1 MQITVTT
8 PEGKPLP
15 GVGVR
20 PVKTPDGAIL
30 PAMVPLTDQQGQHTW
45 DLNVPGLYTFAATA
59 TGYISQTKQVVVQ
72 PKNTVKLDFVLV
84 PDGS

>member
-15 GVGVR
+15 GVNLEAVER
-20 PVKTPDGAIL
+20 PDGAIL
-30 PAMVPLTDQQGQHTW
+30 QAMVPLTDQRGQHTW
-45 DLNVPGLYTFAATA
+45 KLDMPGRYTFTATA

-72 PKNTVKLDFVLV
+72 PKSTVKLDFVLV